1 MRNNLSNV
9 RANSI
14 RPLLAATLAL
24 AITFTLSCSG
34 GEDPPPPDNPPDNGG
49 GWLQSCAE
57 VAGLTASCSYKAY
70 DAYEKCVAE
79 TGYASDACNETED
92 AEYSK
97 CVVSSGSCNGTSFET
112 CMGHYENMGCFEDG
126 GEPPSSNSN
135 GNQQTFGYCD
145 FGPITQYGGGCFE
158 MISEDDCDLRYGKV
172 VSACTTYPKCGDKEY
187 NSSTQFCCGGNTYN
201 SSTMFCSGST
211 AYAKCNGAEYDVA
224 KEMCDT
230 RDSKKYKITKIG
242 TQTWMAENLNYN
254 ASGSKCYDNS
264 NANCT
269 QYGRL
274 YDWATAMAISSTYNS
289 SSYSASAKHKGACPT
304 GWHLPSDAEWET
316 LVNYAGTNPGT
327 KLKAKSGW
335 DNNGNGTDTYGFSA
349 LPGGTG
355 YSNGSFVNVGN
366 GGNWWSATENAASSA
381 YRRDMFCSLANV
393 YRDDYD
399 RTYLYSVRCVQD

>member
-1 MRNNLSNV
+1 
-9 RANSI
+9 
-14 RPLLAATLAL
+14 
-24 AITFTLSCSG
+24 
-34 GEDPPPPDNPPDNGG
+34 
-49 GWLQSCAE
+49 
-57 VAGLTASCSYKAY
+57 
-70 DAYEKCVAE
+70 
-79 TGYASDACNETED
+79 
-92 AEYSK
+92 
-97 CVVSSGSCNGTSFET
+97 
-112 CMGHYENMGCFEDG
+112 MGHYENMGCFEDG
-126 GEPPSSNSN
+126 GEPPISG
-135 GNQQTFGYCD
+135 GNFGYCD

-172 VSACTTYPKCGDKEY
+172 VSACTAYPKCGDKEY

-211 AYAKCNGAEYDVA
+211 AYAKCSGAEYDVA

-230 RDSKKYKITKIG
+230 RDSKKYKIVKIG

-304 GWHLPSDAEWET
+304 GWNLPSDAEWTT
-316 LVNYAGTNPGT
+316 LVNYVGTNPGT

-335 DNNGNGTDTYGFSA
+335 NINGTDTYGFSA
-349 LPGGTG
+349 LLGGYG
-355 YSNGSFVNVGN
+355 FSGGFLLVGDSGS
-366 GGNWWSATENAASSA
+366 WWSATEDDASYA
-381 YRRDMFCSLANV
+381 YSRYMS
-393 YRDDYD
+393 YDYAD
-399 RTYLYSVRCVQD
+399 VSRLNFFGKTNLYSVRCVQD